1 MKIHLESFTCGPFQ
15 ENGYILYTDTK
26 DAVII
31 DPGCSNSS
39 EKELFK
45 NFIATRGLNVHALL
59 STHCHI
65 DHVFGNPFI
74 LETYKVPYYI
84 HELDLPVLNAAE
96 RSAAVY
102 GIPGF
107 EVSPLPTNYLQ
118 DQELLTFGGIEL
130 KVLFGPGHA
139 PGHVAFYSVE
149 NDFVVSG
156 DILFKGS
163 FGRVDLPGGDIETL
177 KHTIHQVMFQ
187 LPEQTRVHS
196 GHGPVT
202 TIGEEKK
209 TNYILQF

>member
-15 ENGYILYTDTK
+15 ENGYILFTDSK

-31 DPGCSNSS
+31 DPGCSTQE
-39 EKELFK
+39 EKSMFKDFIVSNELK
-45 NFIATRGLNVHALL
+45 IHALL

-65 DHVFGNPFI
+65 DHVMGNAFI
-74 LETYKVPYYI
+74 LENYAIDYYI
-84 HELDLPVLNAAE
+84 HELDLPVLHAAE
-96 RSAAVY
+96 RSAQVY

-107 EVSPLPTNYLQ
+107 QVSPLPTKFLN
-118 DQELLTFGGIEL
+118 DQQVLTFGDITL

-139 PGHVAFYSVE
+139 PGHVAFYSE
-149 NDFVVSG
+149 ANNFIVSG

-177 KHTIHQVMFQ
+177 KNTIHSVMFQ
-187 LPEQTRVHS
+187 LPEQTTVHS
-196 GHGPVT
+196 GHGPST
-202 TIGEEKK
+202 TIGVEKK